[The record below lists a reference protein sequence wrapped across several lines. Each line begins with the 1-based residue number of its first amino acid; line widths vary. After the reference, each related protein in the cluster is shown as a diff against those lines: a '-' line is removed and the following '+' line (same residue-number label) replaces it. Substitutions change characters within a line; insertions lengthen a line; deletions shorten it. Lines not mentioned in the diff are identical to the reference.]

1 MTDAQGLP
9 ILVGLVEPKYNT
21 HSVPDSDLLT
31 ISESGKPPKTR
42 ISDHKGLFSLYQ
54 NLYLAD
60 EASARDRTRIMD
72 MFDGAAPYDP
82 VTLRRLGQGYRAN
95 LNFGEAG
102 ADLEKALTSYNDLVT
117 SVDRL
122 VSVKTRFGD
131 ESQREEYSA
140 IIAEEFHR
148 LITKDWPSF
157 YFKQQLLS
165 YYFVSQGLGIA
176 FFEDERN
183 WHWNVCPIGDFFIP
197 RGTSA
202 TEDKVEIACVR
213 RIYLTH
219 ELFRYIE
226 DPKIAAQTGW
236 NVDAV
241 REAIRDATTTFPQDG
256 FNWEELQRQI
266 KDNDLYFAHV
276 RSREVHVV
284 HYYVREFDGSYSHA
298 IGRRDG
304 KGDFLFKKLNRF
316 KSASE
321 AFHIFTY
328 GVGNGM
334 YHSIRGLG
342 YKIFPH
348 IQMTNRLRCAMA
360 DGAMLQTSV
369 LLQPQ
374 SAEDVSR
381 MTMAYSGPLSFLPPG
396 LNVVQTQ
403 FPNLAQNVQPIVN
416 EMAMVRQSNTG
427 SYRTQM
433 NAPTGNPRTATEVEA
448 QLANEAILTTNSMNL
463 FYVPWGRL
471 LREQFRRLQRD
482 TWIPGEI
489 GAAEALKFRQRL
501 EERGVPWPAVQAVY
515 SVDAVKAVGL
525 GSPAAR
531 LATFNEFMGMLPRF
545 DELGQVNAMRDRIA
559 ARVGYDQVDR
569 YLPNPT
575 VKNRIPA
582 DAKIAELENG
592 AMQAGRSVTV
602 LPNENHAIHLS
613 VHLRE
618 SQPIVEAVQN
628 NQLEDKQGTLRF
640 LTMMFQHVNEHFIKI
655 AEDQTKAQEI
665 GQIKMAMNLM
675 REAVMNLQR
684 DVEEDIRKAA
694 EQEQQ
699 MALEQGQVPSISPQM
714 QMKMQEHQLD
724 MQLKQ
729 ERAALENQFKEM
741 ELRQKMALEDAQTK
755 QKLALQDAQ
764 AAANLRTAMNTTV
777 AQKA

>member
-1 MTDAQGLP
+1 MTGVVDSP
-9 ILVGLVEPKYNT
+9 ILVELVEPKYNT
-21 HSVPDSDLLT
+21 YSVPDSDLLT
-31 ISESGKPPKTR
+31 ISESGKAPKTR
-42 ISDHKGLFSLYQ
+42 ISDHNGLYSLYQ

-60 EASARDRTRIMD
+60 ESSARDRARIMD

-95 LNFGEAG
+95 LNFGEAA
-102 ADLEKALTSYNDLVT
+102 ADLERALTSYNDLVT

-122 VSVKTRFGD
+122 VNIKTSYGD
-131 ESQREEYSA
+131 ESQREEYGS
-140 IIAEEFHR
+140 IIAEEFNK
-148 LITKDWPSF
+148 LLTKDWSSF
-157 YFKQQLLS
+157 YFRQQLLS

-183 WHWNVCPIGDFFIP
+183 WQWNVCPIGDFFIP

-219 ELFRYIE
+219 ELFQYIE
-226 DPKIAAQTGW
+226 NPKIAAEAGW

-276 RSREVHVV
+276 RSREIHVI

-304 KGDFLFKKLNRF
+304 KGDFLFKKLHRF
-316 KSASE
+316 KTAAE

-360 DGAMLQTSV
+360 DGAMIQTSV

-374 SAEDVSR
+374 SSEDVSR

-396 LNVVQTQ
+396 LSVVNTN
-403 FPNLAQNVQPIVN
+403 FPNLAENVKPLI
-416 EMAMVRQSNTG
+416 EDMAAVRQGNTG
-427 SYRTQM
+427 SYMPIAGGSR
-433 NAPTGNPRTATEVEA
+433 GNPRTAYEVEA
-448 QLANEAILTTNSMNL
+448 QLATESVLTTNAMNL
-463 FYVPWGRL
+463 FYVPWGKL
-471 LREQFRRLQRD
+471 LKEQFRRLQRD
-482 TWIPGEI
+482 IWIPGEP
-489 GAAEALKFRQRL
+489 GYAEAISFRKRL
-501 EERGVPWPAVQAVY
+501 VERNVPWQAVKSVI
-515 SVDAVKAVGL
+515 SVDAVKAIGL

-531 LATFNEFMGMLPRF
+531 LSTFNEFMQLLPKF
-545 DELGQVNAMRDRIA
+545 DEVGQTNALRDRIA

-569 YLPNPT
+569 YLPNPA
-575 VKNRIPA
+575 VKNRIPM

-592 AMQAGRSVTV
+592 SMQAGRQVTV
-602 LPNENHAIHLS
+602 MPNENHAIHLS
-613 VHLRE
+613 VHLKE
-618 SQPIVEAVQN
+618 IQPIVQAVQN
-628 NQLEDKQGTLRF
+628 NEIQDKQKTMMF
-640 LTMMFQHVNEHFIKI
+640 LTMVYEHCNEHLIRI
-655 AEDQTKAQEI
+655 ADDKNRQQEL
-665 GQIKMAMNLM
+665 GQAKLIMNLL
-675 REAVMNLQR
+675 RESVVNLQR
-684 DVEEDIRKAA
+684 DVQQDIRVAN
-694 EQEQQ
+694 EQQQQ
-699 MALEQGQVPSISPQM
+699 MALDQGQVQGISPQM
-714 QMKMQEHQLD
+714 QMKIQEHQLD

-729 ERAALENQFKEM
+729 EKAQLDARFKEA
-741 ELRQKMALEDAQTK
+741 ELK
-755 QKLALQDAQ
+755 QKLALQDAET
-764 AAANLRTAMNTTV
+764 AANLRVAMNTP
-777 AQKA
+777 KAPTA

>member
-1 MTDAQGLP
+1 MTGLAGSP
-9 ILVGLVEPKYNT
+9 ILVELVEPKYNT
-21 HSVPDSDLLT
+21 YSVPDSDLLT
-31 ISESGKPPKTR
+31 ISESGKVPKTR
-42 ISDHKGLFSLYQ
+42 ISDHNGLYSLYQ

-82 VTLRRLGQGYRAN
+82 VALRRLGQGYRAN

-102 ADLEKALTSYNDLVT
+102 ADLERALTSYNDLVT

-122 VSVKTRFGD
+122 VNIKTSYGD
-131 ESQREEYSA
+131 ESQREEYGS

-148 LITKDWPSF
+148 LLTKDWSSF

-183 WHWNVCPIGDFFIP
+183 WQWNVCPIGDFFIP

-219 ELFRYIE
+219 ELFQYIE
-226 DPKIAAQTGW
+226 NPEIATQAGW
-236 NVDAV
+236 NVQAV
-241 REAIRDATTTFPQDG
+241 RDAIRDATTTFPQDG

-276 RSREVHVV
+276 RSREIHVV

-304 KGDFLFKKLNRF
+304 KGDFLFKKLHRF
-316 KSASE
+316 KTASE

-374 SAEDVSR
+374 SSEDISR

-396 LNVVQTQ
+396 LSVVNTN
-403 FPNLAQNVQPIVN
+403 FPNLAENVKPLIDD
-416 EMAMVRQSNTG
+416 MAAVRQGNTG
-427 SYRTQM
+427 SYM
-433 NAPTGNPRTATEVEA
+433 PIAGSGSGNPRTAYEVEA
-448 QLANEAILTTNSMNL
+448 QLATESILTTNAMNL
-463 FYVPWGRL
+463 FYVPWGKL
-471 LREQFRRLQRD
+471 LKEQFRRLQRD
-482 TWIPGEI
+482 TWIPGEPGYA
-489 GAAEALKFRQRL
+489 GAIEFRKRL
-501 EERGVPWPAVQAVY
+501 VERNVPWQAVKSVF
-515 SVDAVKAVGL
+515 SVDAVKAIGL

-531 LATFNEFMGMLPRF
+531 LSTFNEFMQLLPKF
-545 DELGQVNAMRDRIA
+545 DEVGQINALRDRIA

-575 VKNRIPA
+575 VKNRIPM

-592 AMQAGRSVTV
+592 SMQAGRQVTV
-602 LPNENHAIHLS
+602 MPNENHAIHLS
-613 VHLRE
+613 VHLKE
-618 SQPIVEAVQN
+618 VQPIVQAVQN
-628 NQLEDKQGTLRF
+628 NEIEDKQKTMMF
-640 LTMMFQHVNEHFIKI
+640 LTMVYEHCNEHLLKI
-655 AEDQTKAQEI
+655 ADDKNRQQEL
-665 GQIKMAMNLM
+665 GQAKLIMNLL
-675 REAVMNLQR
+675 REAVVNLQR
-684 DVEEDIRKAA
+684 DVQQDIRVAN
-694 EQEQQ
+694 EQQQQ
-699 MALEQGQVPSISPQM
+699 MALEQGEIQGISPQM
-714 QMKMQEHQLD
+714 QMKMQEHELD

-729 ERAALENQFKEM
+729 QRAELDARFKEA
-741 ELRQKMALEDAQTK
+741 ELK

-764 AAANLRTAMNTTV
+764 AAANLRVAMNTP
-777 AQKA
+777 KAPKA

>member
-1 MTDAQGLP
+1 VDEKLFLNP
-9 ILVGLVEPKYNT
+9 
-21 HSVPDSDLLT
+21 
-31 ISESGKPPKTR
+31 ESGAADGLLNLDKSGKAPKTR
-42 ISDHKGLFSLYQ
+42 ITNHAGLYGIYQ

-60 EASARDRTRIMD
+60 EQSAKDRTRIMD

-82 VTLRRLGQGYRAN
+82 IVLRRLGQAYRAN
-95 LNFGEAG
+95 LNFGEAA
-102 ADLEKALTSYNDLVT
+102 ADLEKALSAYNDLVT

-122 VSVKTRFGD
+122 VNVKTKFGD

-140 IIAEEFHR
+140 IISEEFHR
-148 LITKDWPSF
+148 LLTKDWPAF
-157 YFKQQLLS
+157 YFREQLLS
-165 YYFVSQGLGIA
+165 YYFIAQGLGVA

-183 WHWNVCPIGDFFIP
+183 WQWSVCPIGDFLIP
-197 RGTSA
+197 RGTPA

-219 ELFRYIE
+219 ELYRYIE
-226 DPKIAAQTGW
+226 NEKVAKEAGW

-241 REAIRDATTTFPQDG
+241 KQAIRDATTTLPTDSY
-256 FNWEELQRQI
+256 NWEELQREL
-266 KDNDLYFAHV
+266 KNNDLYFAHV

-304 KGDFLFKKLNRF
+304 MGDFLFKKLHRF

-328 GVGNGM
+328 GVGNGQ

-369 LLQPQ
+369 LLQPN

-396 LNVVQTQ
+396 LQVVQTQ
-403 FPNLAQNVQPIVN
+403 YPNLAANVQPIVN

-448 QLANEAILTTNSMNL
+448 QIANEAVLSANSLNL

-482 TWIPGEI
+482 TWISGES
-489 GAAEALKFRQRL
+489 GSEEAKKFRKRL
-501 EERGVPWPAVQAVY
+501 EERGVPWQAVKEVY
-515 SVDAVKAVGL
+515 DVDAVRAVGL

-531 LATFNEFMGMLPRF
+531 LTAFNEFMQLLPRF
-545 DELGQVNAMRDRIA
+545 DEMGQINAVRDRVA

-575 VKNRIPA
+575 VKNRVPV

-592 AMQAGRSVTV
+592 SMQAGKTITV
-602 LPNENHAIHLS
+602 MPNENHAIHLN
-613 VHLRE
+613 VHLGE
-618 SQPIVEAVQN
+618 TQAMVEAVQN
-628 NQLEDKQGTLRF
+628 GQVENKQQTLMF
-640 LTMMFQHVNEHFIKI
+640 LTMMFEHCNNHLVRI
-655 AEDQTKAQEI
+655 AQDKTKQSEV
-665 GQIKMAMNLM
+665 GQFNLAMNLM
-675 REAVMNLQR
+675 REAVVNLQR
-684 DVEEDIRKAA
+684 DVEQDIRA
-694 EQEQQ
+694 EAEAQQ
-699 MALEQGQVPSISPQM
+699 QAALEQGAIQPISPQM

-729 ERAALENQFKEM
+729 EKAAMDARFKEL
-741 ELRQKMALEDAQTK
+741 ELK

-764 AAANLRTAMNTTV
+764 TAANLRSAFEKPS
-777 AQKA
+777 APIA

>member
-1 MTDAQGLP
+1 MTGLAGSP
-9 ILVGLVEPKYNT
+9 ILVELVEPKYNT
-21 HSVPDSDLLT
+21 YSVPDSDLLT
-31 ISESGKPPKTR
+31 ISESGKAPKTR
-42 ISDHKGLFSLYQ
+42 ISDHNGLFSLYQ

-60 EASARDRTRIMD
+60 EASARDRARIMD

-82 VTLRRLGQGYRAN
+82 VALRRLGQGYRAN

-102 ADLEKALTSYNDLVT
+102 ADLERALTSYNDLVT

-122 VSVKTRFGD
+122 VNIKTSYGD
-131 ESQREEYSA
+131 ESQREEYGS

-148 LITKDWPSF
+148 LLTKDWSSF

-165 YYFVSQGLGIA
+165 YYFVSQGLGVA

-183 WHWNVCPIGDFFIP
+183 WQWNVCPIGDFFIP

-219 ELFRYIE
+219 ELFQYIE
-226 DPKIAAQTGW
+226 NPEIAAQAGW
-236 NVDAV
+236 NVDAA

-276 RSREVHVV
+276 RSREIHVV

-304 KGDFLFKKLNRF
+304 KGDFLFKKLHRF
-316 KSASE
+316 KTASE

-374 SAEDVSR
+374 SSEDISR

-396 LNVVQTQ
+396 LSVVNTN
-403 FPNLAQNVQPIVN
+403 FPNLSENVKPLIDD
-416 EMAMVRQSNTG
+416 MAAVRQGNTG
-427 SYRTQM
+427 SYMPMTASGR
-433 NAPTGNPRTATEVEA
+433 GNPRTAYEVEA
-448 QLANEAILTTNSMNL
+448 QLATEAVLTTNAMNL
-463 FYVPWGRL
+463 FYVPWGKL
-471 LREQFRRLQRD
+471 LKEQFRRLQRD
-482 TWIPGEI
+482 MWIPGEPGYA
-489 GAAEALKFRQRL
+489 GAIEFRKRL
-501 EERGVPWPAVQAVY
+501 IERNVPWQAVKSVF
-515 SVDAVKAVGL
+515 SVDAVKAIGL

-531 LATFNEFMGMLPRF
+531 LSTFNEFMQLLPKF
-545 DELGQVNAMRDRIA
+545 DEVGQTNALRDRIA

-575 VKNRIPA
+575 VKNRIPM

-592 AMQAGRSVTV
+592 SMQAGRQVTV
-602 LPNENHAIHLS
+602 MPNENHAIHLS
-613 VHLRE
+613 VHLKE
-618 SQPIVEAVQN
+618 VQPIVEAVQN
-628 NQLEDKQGTLRF
+628 NQIEDKQKTMMF
-640 LTMMFQHVNEHFIKI
+640 LTMVYEHCNEHLLKI
-655 AEDQTKAQEI
+655 ADDKNRHQEL
-665 GQIKMAMNLM
+665 GQAKLIMNLL
-675 REAVMNLQR
+675 REAVVNLQR
-684 DVEEDIRKAA
+684 DVQQDIRVAN
-694 EQEQQ
+694 EQQQQ
-699 MALEQGQVPSISPQM
+699 MALEQGEIQGISPQM
-714 QMKMQEHQLD
+714 QMKMQEHELD

-729 ERAALENQFKEM
+729 QRAELDARFKEA
-741 ELRQKMALEDAQTK
+741 ELK

-764 AAANLRTAMNTTV
+764 AAANLRVAMNTP
-777 AQKA
+777 KAPKA

>member
-1 MTDAQGLP
+1 MTGLAGSP
-9 ILVGLVEPKYNT
+9 ILVELVEPKYNT
-21 HSVPDSDLLT
+21 YSVPDSDLLT
-31 ISESGKPPKTR
+31 ISESGKAPKTR
-42 ISDHKGLFSLYQ
+42 ISDHNGLFSLYQ

-60 EASARDRTRIMD
+60 EASARDRARIMD

-82 VTLRRLGQGYRAN
+82 VALRRLGQGYRAN

-102 ADLEKALTSYNDLVT
+102 ADLERALTSYNDLVT

-122 VSVKTRFGD
+122 VNIKTSYGD
-131 ESQREEYSA
+131 ESQREEYGS

-148 LITKDWPSF
+148 LLTKDWSSF

-165 YYFVSQGLGIA
+165 YYFVSQGLGVA

-183 WHWNVCPIGDFFIP
+183 WQWNVCPIGDFFIP

-219 ELFRYIE
+219 ELFQYIE
-226 DPKIAAQTGW
+226 NPEIAAQAGW
-236 NVDAV
+236 NVDAA

-276 RSREVHVV
+276 RSREIHVV

-304 KGDFLFKKLNRF
+304 KGDFLFKKLHRF
-316 KSASE
+316 KTASE

-374 SAEDVSR
+374 SSEDISR

-396 LNVVQTQ
+396 LSVVNTN
-403 FPNLAQNVQPIVN
+403 FPNLSENVKPLIDD
-416 EMAMVRQSNTG
+416 MAAVRQGNTG
-427 SYRTQM
+427 SYMPMTASGR
-433 NAPTGNPRTATEVEA
+433 GNPRTAYEVEA
-448 QLANEAILTTNSMNL
+448 QLATEAVLTTNAMNL
-463 FYVPWGRL
+463 FYVPWGKL
-471 LREQFRRLQRD
+471 LKEQFRRLQRD
-482 TWIPGEI
+482 MWIPGEPGYA
-489 GAAEALKFRQRL
+489 GAIEFRKRL
-501 EERGVPWPAVQAVY
+501 IERNVPWQAVKSVF
-515 SVDAVKAVGL
+515 SVDAVKAIGL

-531 LATFNEFMGMLPRF
+531 LSTFNEFMQLLPKF
-545 DELGQVNAMRDRIA
+545 DEVGQTNALRDRIA

-575 VKNRIPA
+575 VKNRIPM

-592 AMQAGRSVTV
+592 SMQAGRQVTV
-602 LPNENHAIHLS
+602 MPNENHAIHLS
-613 VHLRE
+613 VHLKE
-618 SQPIVEAVQN
+618 VQPIVEAVQN
-628 NQLEDKQGTLRF
+628 NQIEDKQKTMMF
-640 LTMMFQHVNEHFIKI
+640 LTMVYEHCNEHLLKI
-655 AEDQTKAQEI
+655 ADDKNRQQEL
-665 GQIKMAMNLM
+665 GQAKLIMNLL
-675 REAVMNLQR
+675 REAVVNLQR
-684 DVEEDIRKAA
+684 DVQQDIRVAN
-694 EQEQQ
+694 EQQQQ
-699 MALEQGQVPSISPQM
+699 MALEQGEIQGISPQM
-714 QMKMQEHQLD
+714 QMKMQEHELD

-729 ERAALENQFKEM
+729 QRAELDARFKEA
-741 ELRQKMALEDAQTK
+741 ELK

-764 AAANLRTAMNTTV
+764 AAANLRVAMNTP
-777 AQKA
+777 KAPKA

>member
-1 MTDAQGLP
+1 M
-9 ILVGLVEPKYNT
+9 
-21 HSVPDSDLLT
+21 
-31 ISESGKPPKTR
+31 
-42 ISDHKGLFSLYQ
+42 
-54 NLYLAD
+54 
-60 EASARDRTRIMD
+60 
-72 MFDGAAPYDP
+72 
-82 VTLRRLGQGYRAN
+82 GQGYRAN
-95 LNFGEAG
+95 LNFGEAS
-102 ADLEKALTSYNDLVT
+102 ADLEKALSAYNDLVT

-122 VSVKTRFGD
+122 VSVKTKFGD
-131 ESQREEYSA
+131 ESQREEYAA
-140 IIAEEFHR
+140 IISEEFHR
-148 LITKDWPSF
+148 LLTKDWPSF
-157 YFKQQLLS
+157 YFRQQLLS
-165 YYFVSQGLGIA
+165 YYFIAQGLAVA

-183 WHWNVCPIGDFFIP
+183 WQWNICPIGDFLIP
-197 RGTSA
+197 RGTPA

-219 ELFRYIE
+219 ELYKYIE
-226 DPKIAAQTGW
+226 NEKAAKEAGW

-241 REAIRDATTTFPQDG
+241 KQAIRDATTTMPVDT
-256 FNWEELQRQI
+256 FNWEELQREI
-266 KDNDLYFAHV
+266 KSNDLYFSHV
-276 RSREVHVV
+276 RSREVHVI

-304 KGDFLFKKLNRF
+304 VGDFLFKKLHRF
-316 KSASE
+316 KTASE

-328 GVGNGM
+328 GIGNGL

-374 SAEDVSR
+374 SAEDISR

-396 LNVVQTQ
+396 LQVVKTDY
-403 FPNLAQNVQPIVN
+403 PNLAAGVMPIVN

-448 QLANEAILTTNSMNL
+448 QIANEGVLSANSLNL

-482 TWIPGEI
+482 SWIAGEQ
-489 GAAEALKFRQRL
+489 GAAEAKKFRQRL
-501 EERGVPWPAVQAVY
+501 EERGVPWQAVKEVY
-515 SVDAVKAVGL
+515 DVDPVRAIGL

-531 LATFNEFMGMLPRF
+531 LTAFNEFMQLLPRF
-545 DELGQVNAMRDRIA
+545 DELGQVNAIRDRVA

-569 YLPNPT
+569 YLPNPN
-575 VKNRIPA
+575 VKNRVPV

-592 AMQAGRSVTV
+592 SMQAGKMVTV
-602 LPNENHAIHLS
+602 MPNENHAIHLG

-618 SQPIVEAVQN
+618 TQPLVQATQT
-628 NQLEDKQGTLRF
+628 NQVQDKQGTMMY
-640 LTMMFQHVNEHFIKI
+640 LTMIYEHCNDHLTRI
-655 AEDQTKAQEI
+655 AGDKTKQAEI
-665 GQIKMAMNLM
+665 SQANLAMNLL
-675 REAVMNLQR
+675 REAVVNLQR
-684 DVEEDIRKAA
+684 DVEQDIRAAA
-694 EQEQQ
+694 EAQQ
-699 MALEQGQVPSISPQM
+699 QAAMEQGAVQPISPQM

-729 ERAALENQFKEM
+729 EKAAMDAKFKEL
-741 ELRQKMALEDAQTK
+741 ELK
-755 QKLALQDAQ
+755 QKLALQDAAT
-764 AAANLRTAMNTTV
+764 AASLRSAFETPNAPTA
-777 AQKA
+777 

>member
-1 MTDAQGLP
+1 MASP

-21 HSVPDSDLLT
+21 NSVPDDDLKTL
-31 ISESGKPPKTR
+31 SENGKAPKTR
-42 ISDHKGLFSLYQ
+42 ITDQSGLFSIYQ
-54 NLYLAD
+54 QLYLAD
-60 EASARDRTRIMD
+60 EQGARDRARIMD

-82 VTLRRLGQGYRAN
+82 IVLRRLGQSYRAN

-122 VSVKTRFGD
+122 VNIRTRFGD
-131 ESQREEYSA
+131 ESQREEYAS
-140 IIAEEFHR
+140 IIAEEFTR
-148 LITKDWPSF
+148 LVTKDWPSF

-176 FFEDERN
+176 YFEDERN
-183 WHWNVCPIGDFFIP
+183 WQWTVCPIGDFFIP
-197 RGTSA
+197 RGTPA
-202 TEDKVEIACVR
+202 TEDKVEFAAIR
-213 RIYLTH
+213 RIYLVH
-219 ELFRYIE
+219 ELYQYIE
-226 DPKIAAQTGW
+226 NPKIAEQAGW

-241 REAIRDATTTFPQDG
+241 RTAIRNATTTFPTDG
-256 FNWEELQRQI
+256 LNWEELQRQL
-266 KDNDLYFAHV
+266 KSNDLYFAHV
-276 RSREVHVV
+276 RAKEVHVV
-284 HYYVREFDGSYSHA
+284 HYYVREFDGTYSHA
-298 IGRRDG
+298 IGLRDG
-304 KGDFLFKKLNRF
+304 SGDFLFKKLHRF

-328 GVGNGM
+328 GVGNGL

-374 SAEDVSR
+374 SAEDVSK

-403 FPNLAQNVQPIVN
+403 YPNLAANVQPIVN

-448 QLANEAILTTNSMNL
+448 QVANEAILTTNSMNL

-482 TWIPGEI
+482 TWVPGEE
-489 GAAEALKFRQRL
+489 GSAEAKKFRSRL
-501 EERGVPWPAVQAVY
+501 EERGVPWEAVKAVY
-515 SVDAVKAVGL
+515 DVDAVKAVGL

-531 LATFNEFMGMLPRF
+531 LSAFNEFMQMLPRF
-545 DELGQVNAMRDRIA
+545 DELGQINAIRDRVA

-569 YLPNPT
+569 YLPNPN

-592 AMQAGRSVTV
+592 SMQAGRQVTV
-602 LPNENHAIHLS
+602 MPNENHAIHLT
-613 VHLRE
+613 VHLKE
-618 SQPIVEAVQN
+618 TQPIVQAVQN
-628 NQLEDKQGTLRF
+628 NQIQDKQATMMF
-640 LTMMFQHVNEHFIKI
+640 LTMVYEHSNEHLVRIVDDK
-655 AEDQTKAQEI
+655 TKQQEI
-665 GQIKMAMNLM
+665 GQAKLVMNLL
-675 REAVMNLQR
+675 REAVVNLQR
-684 DVEEDIRKAA
+684 DVEQDIRVAN
-694 EQEQQ
+694 EQQ
-699 MALEQGQVPSISPQM
+699 QQAALEQGQVQGISPQM

-729 ERAALENQFKEM
+729 ERAQLDARFKEA
-741 ELRQKMALEDAQTK
+741 ELK

-764 AAANLRTAMNTTV
+764 AAANLRTAMSTPN
-777 AQKA
+777 APQA

>member
-1 MTDAQGLP
+1 
-9 ILVGLVEPKYNT
+9 VEPKYT
-21 HSVPDSDLLT
+21 LSSPKDDSLLNLDNK
-31 ISESGKPPKTR
+31 GKAPKTR
-42 ISDHKGLFSLYQ
+42 ITDQKGLHGLYQ
-54 NLYLAD
+54 QLYLAD
-60 EASARDRTRIMD
+60 EQSARDRSRIMD

-82 VTLRRLGQGYRAN
+82 VVLRRLGQSYRAN

-122 VSVKTRFGD
+122 ANIKTKFGD
-131 ESQREEYSA
+131 ESQREEYGS
-140 IIAEEFHR
+140 IIAEEFNR
-148 LITKDWPSF
+148 LITKDWDSF

-176 FFEDERN
+176 FFEDERS
-183 WHWNVCPIGDFFIP
+183 WKWNVCPIGDFCIP

-202 TEDKVEIACVR
+202 TEGKVDIACVR

-219 ELFRYIE
+219 ELYEYIK
-226 DPKIAAQTGW
+226 DPKIAAQAGW
-236 NVDAV
+236 NV
-241 REAIRDATTTFPQDG
+241 EAARQAILDATTTFPSDG
-256 FNWEELQRQI
+256 LNWEELQRQM
-266 KDNDLYFAHV
+266 KNNDLYFAHV
-276 RSREVHVV
+276 RSKEIHVV

-304 KGDFLFKKLNRF
+304 HGDFLFKKIGLF
-316 KSASE
+316 KDASE

-328 GVGNGM
+328 GVGNGT

-374 SAEDVSR
+374 SGEDVSR
-381 MTMAYSGPLSFLPPG
+381 MSMAYSGPLSFLPPG

-403 FPNLAQNVQPIVN
+403 YPNLAANVQPLIN

-433 NAPTGNPRTATEVEA
+433 NAPSGNPRTATEVEA
-448 QLANEAILTTNSMNL
+448 QVANETILTTNSMNL

-482 TWIPGEI
+482 VWIPGEN
-489 GAAEALKFRQRL
+489 GAKEAALFRTRL
-501 EERGVPWPAVQAVY
+501 EERGVPWEAVKAVY
-515 SVDAVKAVGL
+515 SVDPVKSVGL

-531 LATFNEFMGMLPRF
+531 ITAFNEFMGMLPRF
-545 DELGQVNAMRDRIA
+545 DEVGQVNAIRDRIA

-569 YLPNPT
+569 YLPNPN

-582 DAKIAELENG
+582 DAKIAQLENA
-592 AMQAGRSVTV
+592 AMQEGKQMSV
-602 LPNENHAIHLS
+602 LPNENHSIHLS
-613 VHLRE
+613 VHLGE
-618 SQPIVEAVQN
+618 SSEVVQAVQN
-628 NQLEDKQGTLRF
+628 KQIENKQQTLAY
-640 LTMMFQHVNEHFIKI
+640 LSAMFQHANDHFVRI
-655 AEDQTKAQEI
+655 AQDQTKQAEL
-665 GQIKMAMNLM
+665 GQIKMALNLM
-675 REAVMNLQR
+675 REAVVNLQR
-684 DVEEDIRKAA
+684 DVEEDIRKANE
-694 EQEQQ
+694 EQQQ
-699 MALEQGQVPSISPQM
+699 MALQQGQIQPISPQM

-729 ERAALENQFKEM
+729 EKAMLDAKFKEAEM
-741 ELRQKMALEDAQTK
+741 K
-755 QKLALQDAQ
+755 QKLSLQDAQ
-764 AAANLRTAMNTTV
+764 AAASLSAALKTNTAP
-777 AQKA
+777 KA

>member
-1 MTDAQGLP
+1 MTGLACSP
-9 ILVGLVEPKYNT
+9 ILVELVEPKYNT
-21 HSVPDSDLLT
+21 YSVPDSDLLT
-31 ISESGKPPKTR
+31 ISESGKAPKTR
-42 ISDHKGLFSLYQ
+42 ISDHNGLYSLYQ

-82 VTLRRLGQGYRAN
+82 VALRRLGQGYRAN

-102 ADLEKALTSYNDLVT
+102 ADLERALTSYNDLVT

-122 VSVKTRFGD
+122 VNIKTTYGD
-131 ESQREEYSA
+131 ESQREEYGS

-148 LITKDWPSF
+148 LITKDWSSF

-183 WHWNVCPIGDFFIP
+183 WQWNVCPIGDFFIP

-219 ELFRYIE
+219 ELFQYIE
-226 DPKIAAQTGW
+226 NPEIATQAGW
-236 NVDAV
+236 DVEAV
-241 REAIRDATTTFPQDG
+241 RDAIRDATTTFPQDG

-266 KDNDLYFAHV
+266 KANDLYFAHV
-276 RSREVHVV
+276 RSREIHVV

-304 KGDFLFKKLNRF
+304 KGDFLFKKLHRF
-316 KSASE
+316 KTASE

-374 SAEDVSR
+374 SSEDISR

-396 LNVVQTQ
+396 LSVVNTN
-403 FPNLAQNVQPIVN
+403 FPNLSENVKPLIDD
-416 EMAMVRQSNTG
+416 MAAVRQGNTG
-427 SYRTQM
+427 SYMPMTASGR
-433 NAPTGNPRTATEVEA
+433 GNPRTAYEVEA
-448 QLANEAILTTNSMNL
+448 QLATEAVLTTNAMNL
-463 FYVPWGRL
+463 FYVPWGKL
-471 LREQFRRLQRD
+471 LKEQFRRLQRD
-482 TWIPGEI
+482 MWIPGEP
-489 GAAEALKFRQRL
+489 GYAEAIEFRKRL
-501 EERGVPWPAVQAVY
+501 IERNVPWQAVKSVF
-515 SVDAVKAVGL
+515 SVDAVKAIGL

-531 LATFNEFMGMLPRF
+531 LSTFNEFMQLLPKF
-545 DELGQVNAMRDRIA
+545 DEVGQTNALRDRIA

-575 VKNRIPA
+575 VKNRIPM

-592 AMQAGRSVTV
+592 SMQAGRQVTV
-602 LPNENHAIHLS
+602 MPNENHAIHLS
-613 VHLRE
+613 VHLKE
-618 SQPIVEAVQN
+618 VQPIVEAVQN
-628 NQLEDKQGTLRF
+628 NQIEDKQKTMMF
-640 LTMMFQHVNEHFIKI
+640 LTMVYEHCNEHLLKI
-655 AEDQTKAQEI
+655 ADDKNRQQEL
-665 GQIKMAMNLM
+665 GQAKLIMNLL
-675 REAVMNLQR
+675 REAVVNLQR
-684 DVEEDIRKAA
+684 DVQQDIRVAN
-694 EQEQQ
+694 EQQQQ
-699 MALEQGQVPSISPQM
+699 MAFEQGEIQGISPQM
-714 QMKMQEHQLD
+714 QMKMQEHELD

-729 ERAALENQFKEM
+729 QRAELDARFKEA
-741 ELRQKMALEDAQTK
+741 ELK

-764 AAANLRTAMNTTV
+764 AAANLRVAMNTP
-777 AQKA
+777 KAPKA

>member
-1 MTDAQGLP
+1 
-9 ILVGLVEPKYNT
+9 VEPKYNT
-21 HSVPDSDLLT
+21 YSVPDSDLLT
-31 ISESGKPPKTR
+31 ISESGKVPKTR
-42 ISDHKGLFSLYQ
+42 ISDHNGLYSLYQ

-82 VTLRRLGQGYRAN
+82 VALRRLGQGYRAN

-102 ADLEKALTSYNDLVT
+102 ADLERALTSYNDLVT

-122 VSVKTRFGD
+122 VNIKTSYGD
-131 ESQREEYSA
+131 ESQREEYGS

-148 LITKDWPSF
+148 LLTKDWSSF

-183 WHWNVCPIGDFFIP
+183 WQWNVCPIGDFFIP

-219 ELFRYIE
+219 ELFQYIE
-226 DPKIAAQTGW
+226 NPEIATQAGW
-236 NVDAV
+236 NVQAV
-241 REAIRDATTTFPQDG
+241 RDAIRDATTTFPQDG

-276 RSREVHVV
+276 RSREIHVV

-304 KGDFLFKKLNRF
+304 KGDFLFKKLHRF
-316 KSASE
+316 KTASE

-374 SAEDVSR
+374 SSEDISR

-396 LNVVQTQ
+396 LSVVNTN
-403 FPNLAQNVQPIVN
+403 FPNLAENVKPLIDD
-416 EMAMVRQSNTG
+416 MAAVRQGNTG
-427 SYRTQM
+427 SYM
-433 NAPTGNPRTATEVEA
+433 PIAGSGSGNPRTAYEVEA
-448 QLANEAILTTNSMNL
+448 QLATESILTTNAMNL
-463 FYVPWGRL
+463 FYVPWGKL
-471 LREQFRRLQRD
+471 LKEQFRRLQRD
-482 TWIPGEI
+482 TWIPGEPGYA
-489 GAAEALKFRQRL
+489 GAIEFRKRL
-501 EERGVPWPAVQAVY
+501 VERNVPWQAVKSVF
-515 SVDAVKAVGL
+515 SVDAVKAIGL

-531 LATFNEFMGMLPRF
+531 LSTFNEFMQLLPKF
-545 DELGQVNAMRDRIA
+545 DEVGQINALRDRIA

-575 VKNRIPA
+575 VKNRIPM

-592 AMQAGRSVTV
+592 SMQAGRQVTV
-602 LPNENHAIHLS
+602 MPNENHAIHLS
-613 VHLRE
+613 VHLKE
-618 SQPIVEAVQN
+618 VQPIVQAVQN
-628 NQLEDKQGTLRF
+628 NEIEDKQKTMMF
-640 LTMMFQHVNEHFIKI
+640 LTMVYEHCNEHLLKI
-655 AEDQTKAQEI
+655 ADDKNRQQEL
-665 GQIKMAMNLM
+665 GQAKLIMNLL
-675 REAVMNLQR
+675 REAVVNLQR
-684 DVEEDIRKAA
+684 DVQQDIRVAN
-694 EQEQQ
+694 EQQQQ
-699 MALEQGQVPSISPQM
+699 MALEQGEIQGISPQM
-714 QMKMQEHQLD
+714 QMKMQEHELD

-729 ERAALENQFKEM
+729 QRAELDARFKEA
-741 ELRQKMALEDAQTK
+741 ELK

-764 AAANLRTAMNTTV
+764 AAANLRVAMNTP
-777 AQKA
+777 KAPKA